1 MKHQFYQPEWFYVP
15 YRIWQDPIGSRW
27 KKMSISPSPA
37 SHCGHVRTSPYVP
50 VPSHCL
56 WRVSFVRQLLC
67 EIYISNHHWKVLRKV
82 KQDQICP
89 LENWQFRYSA
99 NDYRKQYVR
108 NIDNLRVN
116 GRLRKLDASFIPKKK
131 KKKKNGVTRSNS
143 SVLCAF
149 LKSWKV
155 ASCEFFWSSLSG
167 TQGTSKEDPG
177 TNESHIKERQ
187 VWTELM
193 LTTGSK
199 HWLRA
204 FSMARAY
211 PTLHSEEQPATV
223 HL

>member
-131 KKKKNGVTRSNS
+131 KKWCDKEQFICA
-143 SVLCAF
+143 LCISEI
-149 LKSWKV
+149 LKSGFLWILLI
-155 ASCEFFWSSLSG
+155 F
-167 TQGTSKEDPG
+167 
-177 TNESHIKERQ
+177 
-187 VWTELM
+187 
-193 LTTGSK
+193 
-199 HWLRA
+199 
-204 FSMARAY
+204 
-211 PTLHSEEQPATV
+211 TLWNPRHQ
-223 HL
+223 